1 MLTGDLRAPLT
12 AAHPDVVIKCVWL
25 RGRANA
31 PALEFVRMR
40 WAVFSLGIGSAL
52 AGLADARADHG
63 PVLVVPG
70 RPHIPVPING
80 YNAAW
85 GVVEG
90 DWGLYR
96 PGAPPGV
103 TVYPSPF
110 VPPLLPEKPVRYR
123 PPARYFPTLGTK
135 PFVGRL
141 EIEPPANRPLPKP
154 AEGYSRSWSAESP
167 DVPPTQ
173 YTPTGPMM
181 ISPEVNFNEEDRD
194 RHRPRPPQPPR
205 RR

>member
-1 MLTGDLRAPLT
+1 
-12 AAHPDVVIKCVWL
+12 
-25 RGRANA
+25 
-31 PALEFVRMR
+31 MR
-40 WAVFSLGIGSAL
+40 WALCALGIAPAL
-52 AGLADARADHG
+52 AGLVAAGLVEEARADHG

-70 RPHIPVPING
+70 RPNIPVPING

-85 GVVEG
+85 GVAEG

-96 PGAPPGV
+96 PGASPGV

-110 VPPLLPEKPVRYR
+110 VPPLQPEKPVRYT
-123 PPARYFPTLGTK
+123 PASRYFPTMGTK

-154 AEGYSRSWSAESP
+154 AEAYSRSWSAESP

-173 YTPTGPMM
+173 YAPTPPMM
-181 ISPEVNFNEEDRD
+181 ISPEVNFNTPWEGGGGPPRPNP
-194 RHRPRPPQPPR
+194 PRPPHR
-205 RR
+205 R

>member
-1 MLTGDLRAPLT
+1 
-12 AAHPDVVIKCVWL
+12 
-25 RGRANA
+25 
-31 PALEFVRMR
+31 MR
-40 WAVFSLGIGSAL
+40 WAFYALGLATAL
-52 AGLADARADHG
+52 AGLVEASADHG

-90 DWGLYR
+90 GWGLYR
-96 PGAPPGV
+96 PGAAPGV

-110 VPPLLPEKPVRYR
+110 VPPLQPEPPVRYT
-123 PPARYFPTLGTK
+123 PASRYFPTLGTK
-135 PFVGRL
+135 PMLGRV
-141 EIEPPANRPLPKP
+141 EIEPPANRPMPKP

-173 YTPTGPMM
+173 YAPMPPMM
-181 ISPEVNFNEEDRD
+181 ISPEVNINSPWEGGPVNPYG
-194 RHRPRPPQPPR
+194 PRQPHQPR

>member
-1 MLTGDLRAPLT
+1 
-12 AAHPDVVIKCVWL
+12 
-25 RGRANA
+25 
-31 PALEFVRMR
+31 MR
-40 WAVFSLGIGSAL
+40 WAWIALGIAPAI

-63 PVLVVPG
+63 PALVVPG
-70 RPHIPVPING
+70 RPNIPVPING

-96 PGAPPGV
+96 PGAAPGV

-110 VPPLLPEKPVRYR
+110 VPPLEPEKPVRYR
-123 PPARYFPTLGTK
+123 PAARYFPTLGTQ
-135 PFVGRL
+135 PFIGRL
-141 EIEPPANRPLPKP
+141 EIEPPENRPMPKP
-154 AEGYSRSWSAESP
+154 AEAYSRSWSAESP

-173 YTPTGPMM
+173 YAPSPPMM
-181 ISPEVNFNEEDRD
+181 ISPEVNVGSPWDQQGGAEDQR
-194 RHRPRPPQPPR
+194 RPRNLQPPR

>member
-1 MLTGDLRAPLT
+1 MRRALC
-12 AAHPDVVIKCVWL
+12 A
-25 RGRANA
+25 
-31 PALEFVRMR
+31 
-40 WAVFSLGIGSAL
+40 LGIAPAL
-52 AGLADARADHG
+52 AGLVAAGLVAEARADHG

-70 RPHIPVPING
+70 RPNIPVPING

-85 GVVEG
+85 GVAEG

-110 VPPLLPEKPVRYR
+110 VPPLQPEKPVRYT
-123 PPARYFPTLGTK
+123 PASHYFPTMGTK

-154 AEGYSRSWSAESP
+154 AEAYSRSWSAESP

-173 YTPTGPMM
+173 YAPTPPMM
-181 ISPEVNFNEEDRD
+181 ISPEVNFNTPWEGGGGPPRPYP
-194 RHRPRPPQPPR
+194 PRPPHR
-205 RR
+205 R

>member
-1 MLTGDLRAPLT
+1 
-12 AAHPDVVIKCVWL
+12 
-25 RGRANA
+25 
-31 PALEFVRMR
+31 MR
-40 WAVFSLGIGSAL
+40 WAAVALGIVPAV
-52 AGLADARADHG
+52 AGIVDARADHG

-70 RPHIPVPING
+70 RPNVPVPIQG

-96 PGAPPGV
+96 PGAAPGI

-110 VPPLLPEKPVRYR
+110 VPPLEPEKPVRYR
-123 PPARYFPTLGTK
+123 KPVGYFPTMGVK
-135 PFVGRL
+135 PAVGRL
-141 EIEPPANRPLPKP
+141 EVEPPANRELPKP
-154 AEGYSRSWSAESP
+154 AEAYSRSWSAESP

-173 YTPTGPMM
+173 YAPTGPMM
-181 ISPEVNFNEEDRD
+181 ISPEVNIGSPWDEGGQNN
-194 RHRPRPPQPPR
+194 RHHHPQPQPRPR